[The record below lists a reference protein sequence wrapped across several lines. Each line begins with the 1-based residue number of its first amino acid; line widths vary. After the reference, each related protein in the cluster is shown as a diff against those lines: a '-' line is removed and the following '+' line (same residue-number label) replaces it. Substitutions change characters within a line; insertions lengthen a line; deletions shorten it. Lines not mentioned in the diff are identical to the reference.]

1 MHWLINLLDKFL
13 FAIVLI
19 AALQIPIL
27 ADHYRQYLSGYV
39 DATQTTVNEYQAL
52 ADQFGYASVSQM
64 IEQLQQNPA
73 PLVRQDAQN
82 KAATVTRLS
91 ELQAGLKVLNTGHFF
106 EQTWYMLAPERF
118 ETLKKVGSNFSPSI
132 PLQPVAVVYS
142 VVLALLINA
151 LFYTPAWCVR
161 GARRLRRRRPAV
173 DNNHSPG
180 EAG

>member
-118 ETLKKVGSNFSPSI
+118 ETLKKVGSNF
-132 PLQPVAVVYS
+132 
-142 VVLALLINA
+142 
-151 LFYTPAWCVR
+151 
-161 GARRLRRRRPAV
+161 
-173 DNNHSPG
+173 
-180 EAG
+180 